1 MLIKF
6 YLLGNSKVDYFTAD
20 IKVFP
25 NDSGKGNRQQLFYR
39 AISTLPNLRIIKG
52 RYTVHP
58 VEMPLA
64 AGFPFSSKKVKV
76 MKFEEKGSDVNLAC
90 HMLRDAYQPNSI
102 KTIVVISNDSDL
114 EEPIKICAQELDKYV
129 YVLNPHIHHRP
140 HLNSNKLQ
148 LNLSPFARTCQEDVS
163 SQQKC
168 LIQME
173 IFVNLKSGK
182 TTPLQRL
189 FMPSH
194 RLELWTLRFS
204 VECSTN

>member
-1 MLIKF
+1 LYYGLLKGTSYKWLNPLKLVNQILP
-6 YLLGNSKVDYFTAD
+6 YLEIQKVDYFTAD

-129 YVLNPHIHHRP
+129 YVLNPHTSSPSFELKQVATKFISIRKNLP
-140 HLNSNKLQ
+140 RRCQFPTKMSDSNGDFCK
-148 LNLSPFARTCQEDVS
+148 PQE
-163 SQQKC
+163 
-168 LIQME
+168 
-173 IFVNLKSGK
+173 
-182 TTPLQRL
+182 
-189 FMPSH
+189 
-194 RLELWTLRFS
+194 W
-204 VECSTN
+204 

>member
-1 MLIKF
+1 
-6 YLLGNSKVDYFTAD
+6 
-20 IKVFP
+20 
-25 NDSGKGNRQQLFYR
+25 
-39 AISTLPNLRIIKG
+39 
-52 RYTVHP
+52 
-58 VEMPLA
+58 
-64 AGFPFSSKKVKV
+64 

-129 YVLNPHIHHRP
+129 YVLNPHTSSPSFELKQVATKFISIR
-140 HLNSNKLQ
+140 K
-148 LNLSPFARTCQEDVS
+148 NLPRRCQFPT
-163 SQQKC
+163 KC

-182 TTPLQRL
+182 KTTPPLQRL